1 MLPVSFTFFWRL
13 VNLTGTIGFLKM
25 VKCLKK
31 IILTEE
37 SSQQKAKTNRR
48 KKSSIHK
55 IERSLEKSKKAKFN
69 DYNENIETQEN
80 TNLNCPGSVVYSNID
95 NINITMNESL
105 LSNTDNNNQERK
117 EVRLLDSNETDRLS
131 LEILSS
137 IESLLATIPFE
148 QIKSSKENFLK
159 KLWKRIVFYL
169 KITEGIFF
177 PNRNRFLNDADL
189 RNSFFA
195 YHSNFLLELGT
206 ITVIKLDHLCVNII
220 PFCI

>member
-1 MLPVSFTFFWRL
+1 MLPVSFTFFWRI

-37 SSQQKAKTNRR
+37 SSHQQVKTNRR

-55 IERSLEKSKKAKFN
+55 IERSLEKSKKPQRD
-69 DYNENIETQEN
+69 DYNENIDTREN
-80 TNLNCPGSVVYSNID
+80 VTLNCPGSVVYSNVD

-105 LSNTDNNNQERK
+105 LNSPNDYYQEKNEVSFSELK
-117 EVRLLDSNETDRLS
+117 ESDRIS

-137 IESLLATIPFE
+137 IESLLATIPFDK
-148 QIKSSKENFLK
+148 IKSSKENFFK
-159 KLWKRIVFYL
+159 KLWKRIVFYF

-177 PNRNRFLNDADL
+177 PNRNRFLNDPDL
-189 RNSFFA
+189 RNAFFA

-206 ITVIKLDHLCVNII
+206 ITVIYLSFLPLK
-220 PFCI
+220 